1 MPREVIPDSKE
12 RIGPPEVYVTLRD
25 LVGLQ
30 HDAHGFSFLPSHAI
44 QSLLSGRHRSRLR
57 GRGLDFDEV
66 RKYVAGDDIRNI
78 DWRVTARVGETHS
91 KVFTEERERP
101 VLLIVDQTSSMFFG
115 SRVYLKSVVA
125 AHAAALGAWRTLEV
139 GDRVGGIVFDDT
151 SLDYVTPK
159 RDRRSVQR
167 ILHLVAERNQ
177 ALGPKAA
184 EAGGNQL
191 LEALRQAHQLVTHDY
206 LVVVIS
212 DFMGFDDKV
221 MKILIQLSRHNDLIA
236 AQVSDP
242 MEEKLPGA
250 NLVLTDGVFRTSLDR
265 RKRAHEGVN
274 RRQAELYQH
283 LAAQMKRFGIP
294 LLTFNTTEPVSTQ
307 LRKMVGGATRLKVKS
322 SK

>member
-1 MPREVIPDSKE
+1 MPREIIKE
-12 RIGPPEVYVTLRD
+12 KGARMGPPEVYVTLRD

-30 HDAHGFSFLPSHAI
+30 HDAHGFSFLPRHAI

-101 VLLIVDQTSSMFFG
+101 VLLIVDQSSSMFFG
-115 SRVYLKSVVA
+115 SQVYLKSVIA
-125 AHAAALGAWRTLEV
+125 AHATALGAWRTLDV

-151 SLDYVTPK
+151 SLAYVTPK

-177 ALGPKAA
+177 ALGPKSAKTN
-184 EAGGNQL
+184 ENQL

-212 DFMGFDDKV
+212 DFMGFGDPV
-221 MKILIQLSRHNDLIA
+221 MKLLIQLSRHNDIIA
-236 AQVSDP
+236 ARVTDP
-242 MEEKLPGA
+242 VEEKLPGA
-250 NLVLTDGVFRTSLDR
+250 NLVLTDGVFRTALDR
-265 RKRAHEGVN
+265 RKKAYNGLN
-274 RRQAELYQH
+274 KKQAETQQH
-283 LAAQMKRFGIP
+283 LADQMKRFGIP
-294 LLTFNTTEPVSTQ
+294 LLKFNTEEPVSVQ
-307 LRKMVGGATRLKVKS
+307 LRKMVGGEARIRKMR
-322 SK
+322 

>member
-1 MPREVIPDSKE
+1 MPRELIPDSKE
-12 RIGPPEVYVTLRD
+12 RKGPPEVYVTLRD
-25 LVGLQ
+25 LIGLQ
-30 HDAHGFSFLPSHAI
+30 HDAHGFSFLPRHAI

-101 VLLIVDQTSSMFFG
+101 VLLIVDQSSSMFFG

-139 GDRVGGIVFDDT
+139 GDRVGGIVFDDD

-177 ALGPKAA
+177 ALGPKSVATN
-184 EAGGNQL
+184 ENQL
-191 LEALRQAHQLVTHDY
+191 FEALRQTHQLVTHDY

-212 DFMGFDDKV
+212 DFQGFDDQV

-236 AQVSDP
+236 ARVTDP
-242 MEEKLPGA
+242 MEEKLPAA

-265 RKRAHEGVN
+265 RKKAHTRIN
-274 RRQAELYQH
+274 KKQAEIQQH
-283 LAAQMKRFGIP
+283 LAAQLKRFGIP
-294 LLTFNTTEPVSTQ
+294 LLEFNTTEPVSTQ
-307 LRKMVGGATRLKVKS
+307 LRKMVGGATKSIVKS
-322 SK
+322 RK